1 LGKFCNLINHSWH
14 IYAYATFLYGFIYL
28 FFCSYIDR
36 HIIVFNSWP
45 FPGAVKMADIE
56 IRNLYKSYDDF
67 VAVKNSSFKIKD
79 GEFFVMLGPSGCG
92 KTTTL
97 RMIAGLEIPTSGEII
112 LDNESVTHAKAS
124 ERDIAFVFQ
133 MFALYPHMSVEKNL
147 SFPLRMQRL
156 PRKEIKARVLE
167 VAKILRIEHILK
179 SSVNGLSSGDRQRT
193 ALGRALVR
201 KPKVFLMDE
210 PLGALDAKFRDVM
223 TEELLLLHKR
233 IDATTVYVT
242 HDQNE
247 AMSMADRVCV
257 MNHAEVLQIGKPLDI
272 YRRPATR
279 FVAGF
284 VGSPEINF
292 VSVEGNLDIGQEE
305 VTVKGITIPV
315 PKIYE
320 NVAEEEVILGVRP
333 EHVKLDQNGII
344 AGHILSVEYL
354 GSRQL
359 FMVETEI
366 GTLTGRTHS
375 DVDIQC
381 EERVTLS
388 FESKGLMLF
397 NPKTD
402 KAIKSDLYEVKDV

>member
-1 LGKFCNLINHSWH
+1 
-14 IYAYATFLYGFIYL
+14 
-28 FFCSYIDR
+28 
-36 HIIVFNSWP
+36 
-45 FPGAVKMADIE
+45 MADIE
-56 IRNLYKSYDDF
+56 IKNLKKTYDEF
-67 VAVKNSSFKIKD
+67 TAVRSSSFKIND

-97 RMIAGLEIPTSGEII
+97 RMIAGLEIPTSGEIK
-112 LDNESVTHAKAS
+112 LDNEDVTFERAS
-124 ERDIAFVFQ
+124 KRDIAFVFQ
-133 MFALYPHMSVEKNL
+133 MFALYPHMNVEKNL
-147 SFPLRMQRL
+147 SFPLRMQGL
-156 PRKEIKARVLE
+156 PRKEVKQRVLE

-179 SSVNGLSSGDRQRT
+179 LSVNGLSSGDRQRT

-210 PLGALDAKFRDVM
+210 PLGALDAKFRDLM

-233 IDATTVYVT
+233 INATTVYVT

-247 AMSMADRVCV
+247 AMSMADRICV

-292 VSVEGNLDIGQEE
+292 I
-305 VTVKGITIPV
+305 TVKGNLKVGQNEVIADGIKIPV
-315 PKIYE
+315 PKIHE
-320 NVAEEEVILGVRP
+320 DINEPEVTLGVRP
-333 EHVKLDQNGII
+333 EHLKIDSNGNIEGKVI
-344 AGHILSVEYL
+344 NVEYL

-359 FMVETEI
+359 FMVETKL

-375 DVDIQC
+375 DVNVVDGKNIN
-381 EERVTLS
+381 LS
-388 FESKGLMLF
+388 FGTDSLMLF
-397 NPKTD
+397 SQKTD
-402 KAIKSDLYEVKDV
+402 RAIKSDLYEVENV

>member
-1 LGKFCNLINHSWH
+1 
-14 IYAYATFLYGFIYL
+14 
-28 FFCSYIDR
+28 
-36 HIIVFNSWP
+36 
-45 FPGAVKMADIE
+45 MADIE
-56 IRNLYKSYDDF
+56 IRNLFKSYDDF
-67 VAVKNSSFKIKD
+67 VAVRSSSFKIKD

-97 RMIAGLEIPTSGEII
+97 RMIAGLKTPTGGEII
-112 LDNESVTHAKAS
+112 LDNEDVTQSRAS

-133 MFALYPHMSVEKNL
+133 MFALYPHMNVEKNL

-156 PRKEIKARVLE
+156 SRKEIKARVLE

-233 IDATTVYVT
+233 INATTVYVT

-247 AMSMADRVCV
+247 AMSMADRICV
-257 MNHAEVLQIGKPLDI
+257 MNHAEVLQIDKPLDI
-272 YRRPATR
+272 YRKPATR

-292 VSVEGNLDIGQEE
+292 ITVEGNLNIGQEE
-305 VTVKGITIPV
+305 VSAEKITIPV
-315 PKIYE
+315 PKIH
-320 NVAEEEVILGVRP
+320 EEVTEKEVTLGVRP
-333 EHVKLDQNGII
+333 EHVKIDKKGNIEGKII
-344 AGHILSVEYL
+344 NVEYL

-359 FMVETEI
+359 FMVETRLGI
-366 GTLTGRTHS
+366 LTGRTHS
-375 DVDIQC
+375 DVDI
-381 EERVTLS
+381 RRDDKVMLS
-388 FESKGLMLF
+388 FETSSLMLF

-402 KAIKSDLYEVKDV
+402 RFIKSDLYEVENV